1 MRQVSFE
8 FAAKSAGFRKSSDV
22 AGMREA
28 AEKQSRLGSTD
39 NGSTELNAKSREG
52 IPAVLPSLQ
61 ASGACEAARA
71 EPLRLL
77 DERVLPERRREA
89 GRATLFVRRQ
99 AAAFDAKQ
107 QVLCWPGFRPSWRE
121 RSGPAGPELPA
132 TCFQ

>member
-8 FAAKSAGFRKSSDV
+8 FAAKSAGFRKSSDA

-77 DERVLPERRREA
+77 DERVLPERRRDA
-89 GRATLFVRRQ
+89 GRAQGWTLAVPGEGR
-99 AAAFDAKQ
+99 ADAGGG
-107 QVLCWPGFRPSWRE
+107 LRLRPA
-121 RSGPAGPELPA
+121 P
-132 TCFQ
+132 